1 MAEATTEVDIWNLSL
16 AHVRAKAQVSDPAE
30 ATKEANA
37 CRLFYTHTR
46 RLTLSANDWAF
57 ARQIETLSVNAAAV
71 THYLREYAYGY
82 NLPNGMITPRYLYPF
97 RSKVPFEIC
106 LAPGVDNSRML
117 LTNITKPKMVFTD
130 NVTAVTIMDEQF
142 ISALSW
148 HLAAYIGP
156 KLTGNEKWYDIAM
169 KMYRDI
175 LPSAISHVNQNYE
188 KDQLAD
194 PPDAPW
200 ITAR

>member
-1 MAEATTEVDIWNLSL
+1 MADATTKVDIWNLAL

-37 CRLFYTHTR
+37 CRLYYTHAR

-57 ARQIETLSVNAAAV
+57 ARQIAALSTNSAA
-71 THYLREYAYGY
+71 TSHYLREYAYGY
-82 NLPNGMITPRYLYPF
+82 DLPNDMVSPRYLYPF
-97 RSKVPFEIC
+97 SSKYPFEIV
-106 LAPGVDNSRML
+106 LAPGVTNSRML
-117 LTNITKPKMVFTD
+117 LANITEPKLVFTA
-130 NVTAVTIMDEQF
+130 NVEAVTIMDEQF
-142 ISALSW
+142 IAALSW

-169 KMYRDI
+169 KMYRET
-175 LPSAISHVNQNYE
+175 LPVAISHVNQNYE
-188 KDQLAD
+188 KDQDTD